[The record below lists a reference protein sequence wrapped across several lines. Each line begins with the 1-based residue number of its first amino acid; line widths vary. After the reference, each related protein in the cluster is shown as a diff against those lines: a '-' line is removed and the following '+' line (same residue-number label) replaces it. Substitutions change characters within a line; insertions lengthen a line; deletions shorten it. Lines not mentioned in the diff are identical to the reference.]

1 MIIEVLKFVKLNLPG
16 SYNMY
21 KEVLNK
27 LLIVIKDKSTKV
39 FNVNDIEYY
48 KQYRLNSLS
57 NKFKTQKISPHT
69 VNKEVR
75 LIKSAF
81 NKAYDLNLLSEN
93 KIYKSKQV
101 KINKTKYRR
110 RFNKEEKS
118 IIFRSISNEPTFKAA
133 TISRYTGMR
142 LNEVI
147 CLQIK
152 DIDLIKRKILIRNK
166 PGFSTKSGEERDID
180 IGNELW
186 SYIEEWLRL
195 PSESNIYQ
203 LHNQEDYLIAHDNN
217 KYSKGYISHKFKRTL
232 TRNKIEGN
240 FHCLRHT
247 FASELVESGVDIE
260 TIRCILGHTNIET
273 TSIYLQTSSDVKI
286 NAVNKII

>member
-1 MIIEVLKFVKLNLPG
+1 MIAEVLKFVKLNLPG

-21 KEVLNK
+21 KEVFNK
-27 LLIVIKDKSTKV
+27 LLTITGDKSTKV
-39 FNVNDIEYY
+39 FNINDIEYF
-48 KQYRLNSLS
+48 KQYRLGSIS

-75 LIKSAF
+75 LIKSSF
-81 NKAYDLNLLSEN
+81 SKAYDLNLISEN
-93 KIYKSKQV
+93 KIYKAKQI
-101 KINKTKYRR
+101 KINKTKHRR
-110 RFNKEEKS
+110 RFNQEEKS
-118 IIFRSISNEPTFKAA
+118 VIFRSISNEPTFKAA

-152 DIDLIKRKILIRNK
+152 DIDLIKRKIIIRNK
-166 PGFSTKSGEERDID
+166 PGFNTKSGEERNID

-186 SYIEEWLRL
+186 SYVEEWLKL
-195 PSESNIYQ
+195 PGDSNIYQ
-203 LHNQEDYLIAHDNN
+203 LHNPEGYLISHENN
-217 KYSKGYISHKFKRTL
+217 KYSKGYISRKFKRTL
-232 TRNKIEGN
+232 TRNNIEGN

-247 FASELVESGVDIE
+247 FASELVESGIDIE

-273 TSIYLQTSSDVKI
+273 TSIYLQTGSDVKI